1 MIASLLLVSACA
13 TEVSTSDRAGSDG
26 DHSASPAARQA
37 PSGASSSTVVSE
49 VGDTVASTAGSS
61 TSTAPDSTTTTTTT
75 TTTEPEPRFYNEACV
90 VVIEPN
96 DTLVGIVERLD
107 DGETIN
113 RVSLRAENGLVD
125 ERLTPGDA
133 LDVCP
138 GNGVDDA
145 TGSERLDPSEELVAA
160 AVSTNVEVQQMKLN
174 QLFAD
179 IGARELVVDGV
190 AGPVTRQRLCAARLA
205 LGLEVS
211 TAEMAAGSAE
221 EQTLLAAAELP
232 PPPMATV
239 DQDRWLLIDQT
250 CQFMFAGAVDQLV
263 FGFPTST
270 GEAGHETRLNSR
282 ARAFRFDPAVD
293 NGGWHD
299 SSDFP
304 VSIDNPLN
312 GNMYKPIYFDGGQ
325 AIHGAN
331 NVPTSP
337 QSKGCA
343 RLTLDHHDQLVA
355 WLGLQGDTAPSWSR
369 DAINL
374 TVSVQGAYRG

>member
-1 MIASLLLVSACA
+1 MLVASALLFTSCAAQVSSSGESNDSSESRVDDATANAASASIGPSDVPSDGAATSSSLV
-13 TEVSTSDRAGSDG
+13 TSDSV
-26 DHSASPAARQA
+26 
-37 PSGASSSTVVSE
+37 SSVPVS
-49 VGDTVASTAGSS
+49 
-61 TSTAPDSTTTTTTT
+61 T
-75 TTTEPEPRFYNEACV
+75 TTTEPASRFYNDDC
-90 VVIEPN
+90 VIEIEVN
-96 DTLVGIVERLD
+96 DTLVGIVERID

-125 ERLTPGDA
+125 ERLTPGDT

-138 GNGVDDA
+138 GNGVDDV
-145 TGSERLDPSEELVAA
+145 TGSERVDPSEEIVSAA
-160 AVSTNVEVQQMKLN
+160 IITNVQVQQMKLN
-174 QLFAD
+174 LLFAEL
-179 IGARELVVDGV
+179 GARELAVDGI

-211 TAEMAAGSAE
+211 TAEMAAGSEE
-221 EQTLLAAAELP
+221 EQILLAADELP

-239 DQDRWLLIDQT
+239 DQDQWLLIDQT
-250 CQFMFAGAVDQLV
+250 CQFIFAGAVDELV

-270 GEAGHETRLNSR
+270 GEPGHETRTSER
-282 ARAFRFDPAVD
+282 SRAFRFDPAAD
-293 NGGWHD
+293 TGGWHD
-299 SSDFP
+299 SSEFP

-343 RLTLDHHDQLVA
+343 RLSVEHQDLLVA
-355 WLGLQGDTAPSWSR
+355 WLGLQFDTAPTWSQR
-369 DAINL
+369 AINL
-374 TVSVQGAYRG
+374 TVSVQGAYQG

>member
-1 MIASLLLVSACA
+1 M
-13 TEVSTSDRAGSDG
+13 
-26 DHSASPAARQA
+26 
-37 PSGASSSTVVSE
+37 SSTVVS
-49 VGDTVASTAGSS
+49 S
-61 TSTAPDSTTTTTTT
+61 TSSAPASTT
-75 TTTEPEPRFYNEACV
+75 TTTEPPPRFYNDACV
-90 VVIEPN
+90 VEIEVN

-113 RVSLRAENGLVD
+113 RVTLRAENGLTD
-125 ERLTPGDA
+125 ERLTPGDT

-138 GNGVDDA
+138 GNGVDDV
-145 TGSERLDPSEELVAA
+145 TGSERVEASEEVVAA
-160 AVSTNVEVQQMKLN
+160 AVIANVQVQQMKLN

-179 IGARELVVDGV
+179 LGARELVVDGI

-211 TAEMAAGSAE
+211 TAEMAAGSE
-221 EQTLLAAAELP
+221 EERALLTADQLP

-270 GEAGHETRLNSR
+270 GEAGHETRLNNR
-282 ARAFRFDPAVD
+282 ARAFRYDPAVD

-343 RLTLDHHDQLVA
+343 RLTLDHHDQLVT
-355 WLGLQGDTAPSWSR
+355 WLGLQGDTAPTWSER
-369 DAINL
+369 AINL
-374 TVSVQGAYRG
+374 TVSVQGAYQG

>member
-1 MIASLLLVSACA
+1 MIASLVLVSACA
-13 TEVSTSDRAGSDG
+13 TSVSTSARPESDG
-26 DHSASPAARQA
+26 GEPAPPAARQT
-37 PSGASSSTVVSE
+37 PEG
-49 VGDTVASTAGSS
+49 AGSS
-61 TSTAPDSTTTTTTT
+61 AGPTTSAAPETTAVTTTTAATTT
-75 TTTEPEPRFYNEACV
+75 TTTEPAPRFFNETCV

-96 DTLVGIVERLD
+96 DTLIGIVERLD

-125 ERLTPGDA
+125 ERLTPGDV

-179 IGARELVVDGV
+179 IGARELLVDGV

-211 TAEMAAGSAE
+211 TAEMAAGSDE
-221 EQTLLAAAELP
+221 ERTLLAAAELP

-239 DQDRWLLIDQT
+239 DQDRWLLVDQT

-270 GEAGHETRLNSR
+270 GEAGHETRLNNR

-343 RLTLDHHDQLVA
+343 RLTLDHHNQLVA
-355 WLGLQGDTAPSWSR
+355 WLGLQGDIAPTWSER
-369 DAINL
+369 AINL
-374 TVSVQGAYRG
+374 TVSVQGAYQG

>member
-1 MIASLLLVSACA
+1 M
-13 TEVSTSDRAGSDG
+13 
-26 DHSASPAARQA
+26 
-37 PSGASSSTVVSE
+37 SSSSPDAPPTTS
-49 VGDTVASTAGSS
+49 VAPAS
-61 TSTAPDSTTTTTTT
+61 T
-75 TTTEPEPRFYNEACV
+75 TTTEPASRFYNDDC
-90 VVIEPN
+90 VIEIEVN
-96 DTLVGIVERLD
+96 DTLVGIVERID

-125 ERLTPGDA
+125 ERLTPGDT

-138 GNGVDDA
+138 GNGVDDV
-145 TGSERLDPSEELVAA
+145 TGSERVDPSEEIVSAA
-160 AVSTNVEVQQMKLN
+160 IITNVQVQQMKLN
-174 QLFAD
+174 LLFAEL
-179 IGARELVVDGV
+179 GARELAVDGI

-211 TAEMAAGSAE
+211 TAEMAAGSEE
-221 EQTLLAAAELP
+221 EQILLAADELP

-239 DQDRWLLIDQT
+239 DQDQWLLIDQT
-250 CQFMFAGAVDQLV
+250 CQFIFAGAVDELV

-270 GEAGHETRLNSR
+270 GEPGHETRTSER
-282 ARAFRFDPAVD
+282 SRAFRFDPAAD
-293 NGGWHD
+293 TGGWHD
-299 SSDFP
+299 SSEFP

-343 RLTLDHHDQLVA
+343 RLSVEHQDLLVA
-355 WLGLQGDTAPSWSR
+355 WLGLQFDTAPTWSQR
-369 DAINL
+369 AINL
-374 TVSVQGAYRG
+374 TVSVQGAYQG